1 MIDIVEIDMVLA
13 KANRLRLEPLMNYGA
28 PGETWILATLW
39 NGELPIIN
47 WPGDGSRK
55 ENIIGAKYLLP
66 ANIVTAG
73 LADPTAIEDYVLTNM
88 GLVRA

>member
-1 MIDIVEIDMVLA
+1 MVLA
-13 KANRLRLEPLMNYGA
+13 KANAIKIEPLMNFGS
-28 PGETWILATLW
+28 PGEVWVLATLW

-47 WPGDGSRK
+47 WPGDGGRK

-66 ANIVTAG
+66 SNVVNAG

-88 GLVRA
+88 GLTRV